1 VSEATRRRGWR
12 LSFSGLLAFAVVAVP
27 VMLSL
32 RFSLSTID
40 LAYQVRAGGLMLD
53 SGHLLRSDVF
63 TFTAAGHEWL
73 NQQWGA
79 ETLFALVFRAGGWEL
94 LAIARAAF
102 VGATF
107 WLLYSACRAAGAEAR
122 AAGWLTLVAL
132 IVALDGLALRPQL
145 LGMTLFALTLWI
157 IAGRE
162 RHPRLLWLLPPVVAV
177 WANLHGSFILAP
189 ILLLSFWLEDLRRR
203 GPAPHRSLLVAIASI
218 AAAWA
223 NPFGLRV
230 WTYVADI
237 SADPQIRHTI
247 AEWRP
252 TTPWSVFGA
261 AFFLSALAVVAVLV
275 RARAEVTWP
284 RVLALLVFFALGVTA
299 IRGIIWWALAAP
311 VLVADLLPRKA
322 PEAPD
327 RRTINT
333 VTALALCAISVLFLP
348 WFRPTFA
355 GTANSG
361 RVTDGLLAHA
371 PDRYT
376 ALVQHSTR
384 PGSRMFVP
392 ELWAS
397 WFEFAVPS
405 NPVFADPRIELFPAE
420 IWREYDVV
428 SAGQQG
434 WGSILDRWNVAVL
447 VLSREQ
453 QSGLIA
459 RIRGNASWETIYED
473 GDGIMLVRTRAPL
486 GAPSQPRPN
495 P

>member
-1 VSEATRRRGWR
+1 MPEGTRLRGWR
-12 LSFSGLLAFAVVAVP
+12 LSFSALLAFAAVAIP

-40 LAYQVRAGGLMLD
+40 LAYQVRAGGIMLD
-53 SGHLLRSDVF
+53 SGHLLRTDVF
-63 TFTAAGHEWL
+63 TFTVAGHEWL

-79 ETLFALVFRAGGWEL
+79 ETLLALVFRAGGWEA
-94 LAIARAAF
+94 LAIARAAL
-102 VGATF
+102 VGTTF
-107 WLLYSACRAAGAEAR
+107 WLLYSACRAAGAQAR

-132 IVALDGLALRPQL
+132 IVSLDGLALRPQL
-145 LGMTLFALTLWI
+145 LGITLFALTLRI
-157 IAGRE
+157 IAGRKE
-162 RHPRLLWLLPPVVAV
+162 RPRLLWLLPLVVAV

-189 ILLLSFWLEDLRRR
+189 ILLLSFWLEDLRGR
-203 GPAPHRSLLVAIASI
+203 GPARHRLLLLAIASI
-218 AAAWA
+218 AGACA

-230 WTYVADI
+230 WAYVADL
-237 SADPQIRHTI
+237 STDPQIRHTI

-261 AFFLSALAVVAVLV
+261 AFFLSAFAVVVVLV

-284 RVLALLVFFALGVTA
+284 RVLALVVFLALGVTA

-322 PEAPD
+322 SESAD

-333 VTALALCAISVLFLP
+333 VMAVALCGISVLLLP

-355 GTANSG
+355 STANSG

-371 PDRYT
+371 PDRFT
-376 ALVQHSTR
+376 ALAQRSID
-384 PGSRMFVP
+384 PGARMFVP

-405 NPVFADPRIELFPAE
+405 DPVFADPRIELFPAE

-428 SAGQQG
+428 SAGREG
-434 WGSILDRWNVAVL
+434 WERILDRWNITVL

-459 RIRGNASWETIYED
+459 RIGGNAAWEMIYGD
-473 GDGIMLVRTRAPL
+473 GDGIMLVRTGVRTNTT
-486 GAPSQPRPN
+486 PSSSS
-495 P
+495 